1 MQLRAIRAMLEADAS
16 LGEETL
22 PQDMAADNLLTA
34 ESVTSSF
41 APVQPSTVQAYT
53 LWQVFLD
60 RVNPL
65 TKVIHTPSVQPY
77 ITQEGFSI
85 EAVPLNYQAL
95 RFVIFTL
102 AAMSMSDSESQQ
114 RLGCSRQDAISN
126 YTQGAEITLR
136 KLNVMKNFDMV
147 VLQAL
152 VLYLVRHH

>member
-1 MQLRAIRAMLEADAS
+1 MLEADAS
-16 LGEETL
+16 LGEET
-22 PQDMAADNLLTA
+22 PPRDMAADNLLAA
-34 ESVTSSF
+34 ESVTASF
-41 APVQPSTVQAYT
+41 DSVQPSTAQAFI

-77 ITQEGFSI
+77 ITEGESSI

-102 AAMSMSDSESQQ
+102 ASMSMSESESQQ
-114 RLGCSRQDAISN
+114 RLGCSRQDAISD
-126 YTQGAEITLR
+126 YTQGAEIALR